1 MDLKQ
6 INMAENM
13 HMVTESEKINKIMQ
27 KVDQFKDALLHFKK
41 RSQKTSRKQTGTE
54 FNQLE
59 IDKIFKANGS
69 VK

>member
-27 KVDQFKDALLHFKK
+27 KVD
-41 RSQKTSRKQTGTE
+41 
-54 FNQLE
+54 
-59 IDKIFKANGS
+59 
-69 VK
+69 